1 MDLKTQYLGLSLK
14 SPLVASPSPPNR
26 HVEHLKKLEEYGAG
40 AVVLPSIF
48 EEQIVRE
55 QEMVDALIGS
65 GSESFGEALSYFP
78 AEAEFA
84 FDSAEHLKIVETA
97 AKALGI
103 PVIASLNGVTAS
115 GWVDYA
121 RDMEKAG
128 AAAIELNIFFVPSDV
143 ALDGRDVEKRYTDTV
158 AAVASAVKLPVSV
171 KIGPYFS
178 STGHMAGQLVKA
190 GAKGLVLFNRFYEPD
205 INPLT
210 LSVDTTLDLSS
221 PNEMRLPLLWIGVLS
236 GRLNA
241 SLAAT
246 TGVETADDVVKYIL
260 AGADVV
266 MTTSALL
273 KHGPEH
279 MKVLVEGLAEWL
291 RARNLTS
298 PDAVRGKLSHA
309 KVENPE
315 AYERANYIKVLQG
328 FGAG

>member
-1 MDLKTQYLGLSLK
+1 MDMKTQYLGLTLN

-26 HVEHLKKLEEYGAG
+26 HVDHLKVLEESGAG

-48 EEQIVRE
+48 EEQIARE

-78 AEAEFA
+78 AETEYA
-84 FDSAEHLKIVETA
+84 FDSSGHIRLVEQS

-115 GWVDYA
+115 GWVGHA
-121 RDMEKAG
+121 RDMEAAG
-128 AAAIELNIFFVPSDV
+128 AAAIELNIFFVPSDMT
-143 ALDGRDVEKRYTDTV
+143 LDGREVEKRYTDTV
-158 AAVASAVKLPVSV
+158 AAVASAVNLPLAV

-178 STGHMAGQLVKA
+178 STGYMAGELVKA
-190 GAKGLVLFNRFYEPD
+190 GAKGLVLFNRFYQPD
-205 INPLT
+205 IDPVSLA
-210 LSVDTTLDLSS
+210 LDTSIDLST
-221 PNEMRLPLLWIGVLS
+221 PEEVRLPLLWIGVLS
-236 GRLNA
+236 GRIGA

-246 TGVETADDVVKYIL
+246 TGIETADDVIKYIL

-273 KHGPEH
+273 RHGPKYMRTLH
-279 MKVLVEGLAEWL
+279 DGLADWL
-291 RARNLTS
+291 KARDLAS
-298 PDAVRGKLSHA
+298 PDAIRGKLSHA

-315 AYERANYIKVLQG
+315 AYERAHYIKILQG
-328 FGAG
+328 FGGA